1 MVTWKTCE
9 YCNNFKVLYFNQ
21 SYMKTSSSCIRILY
35 RLNNIKFLKNK
46 INRLKQEKNDE
57 KLQRYIFEAC
67 ERYVSN
73 PDSETE
79 FDTIFEQC
87 ASEKSKKVKIKENG
101 DRKSHQT

>member
-1 MVTWKTCE
+1 
-9 YCNNFKVLYFNQ
+9 
-21 SYMKTSSSCIRILY
+21 MKKMTENKSKKIECIH
-35 RLNNIKFLKNK
+35 IKKNEM
-46 INRLKQEKNDE
+46 KQETNEE

-79 FDTIFEQC
+79 FDTTFEQC
-87 ASEKSKKVKIKENG
+87 ASEKSRKVKIKENG

>member
-1 MVTWKTCE
+1 MKKNEMKKET
-9 YCNNFKVLYFNQ
+9 NQ
-21 SYMKTSSSCIRILY
+21 
-35 RLNNIKFLKNK
+35 
-46 INRLKQEKNDE
+46 E

-79 FDTIFEQC
+79 FDTTFEQC
-87 ASEKSKKVKIKENG
+87 ASEKSRKVKIKENG